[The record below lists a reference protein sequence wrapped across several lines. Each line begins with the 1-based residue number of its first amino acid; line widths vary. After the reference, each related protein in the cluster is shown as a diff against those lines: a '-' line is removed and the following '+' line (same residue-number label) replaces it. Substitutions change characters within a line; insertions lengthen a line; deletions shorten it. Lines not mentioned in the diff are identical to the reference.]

1 MVQHAENAKNVVDG
15 IAIATTLGTLMEL
28 LPSVSAAL
36 SIIWLL
42 IRIWETDTVQGWIK
56 KDAKHE

>member
-1 MVQHAENAKNVVDG
+1 MVQHTENAKNVVDG
-15 IAIATTLGTLMEL
+15 IAIATTLGTLMEV

-36 SIIWLL
+36 SIVWLL